1 MLIGGDDISND
12 VISLGTCFSLFVRH
26 SQAKGFISNRRL
38 YNRDRKSASKQ
49 AIAMLII
56 LGFYVFLIK
65 VRHVIINQ
73 IQFKLLATGECI
85 SGSGLII
92 AWFFRF

>member
-56 LGFYVFLIK
+56 LGFAFTS
-65 VRHVIINQ
+65 
-73 IQFKLLATGECI
+73 F
-85 SGSGLII
+85 
-92 AWFFRF
+92 